1 MQLTVTILDVNDF
14 TPKFVL
20 QSYVKSMVEDT
31 TALGDA
37 EDRRILTIS
46 AKDDDE
52 GDNAKVLYNIILGNE
67 EGLLELSSGQL
78 SLFDQ
83 PLFATIKTLEG
94 QCVSC

>member
-1 MQLTVTILDVNDF
+1 
-14 TPKFVL
+14 
-20 QSYVKSMVEDT
+20 MVEDT

-46 AKDDDE
+46 AKDHDE
-52 GDNAKVLYNIILGNE
+52 GDNAKVLYSIILGNE

-94 QCVSC
+94 QCVSS

>member
-1 MQLTVTILDVNDF
+1 
-14 TPKFVL
+14 
-20 QSYVKSMVEDT
+20 MVEDT

-67 EGLLELSSGQL
+67 EGPLELSSGQL

-94 QCVSC
+94 QCVSRVENAVRTLLKITDLI

>member
-1 MQLTVTILDVNDF
+1 
-14 TPKFVL
+14 
-20 QSYVKSMVEDT
+20 MVEDT